1 MEIHLVIGIFTKN
14 IFNKS
19 ESIVMEKLLE
29 IREYDKITC
38 SERYRNS
45 AAYKFLEPEVYQ
57 ELHDYV
63 EKVTRNQKKEKSPF
77 MLIHWEAG
85 VGEVIEARN
94 FVGLVQLESG
104 IKIQIVPKMELA
116 PEENKSRK
124 VLLNMLKE
132 MKDFSGWNLP
142 EARVISG
149 STNLYDIFIDMYIR
163 EAKTLVKRG
172 IRSDYVEKEG
182 NLTSYKGKLLVAR
195 QIREN
200 MVHQERFYVRYQ
212 EYSQN
217 RAENR
222 IIKTTLMKLKKATSN
237 GKQTQ
242 EIKKLLSAF
251 EEIPV
256 SSDIK
261 NDFAKVRTD
270 RNSKEYEQ
278 ILKWSR
284 VFLENESF
292 GCFAG
297 EEKARSL
304 LFPMEELYENY
315 VACRLKKHPENTW
328 KVSVQD
334 GGHTLFDTPKMFKI
348 RPDIVLRKDGRCVI
362 LDTKWKLLEGSRWN
376 NYGIKSADMYQMYA
390 YSKRYKAQD
399 IWLLYPQ
406 TEWMRNQEPVLYD
419 SGENDA
425 GFPTRIHIFGV
436 DVTDINASLAR
447 LLEKLEVDAGNGI

>member
-1 MEIHLVIGIFTKN
+1 
-14 IFNKS
+14 
-19 ESIVMEKLLE
+19 MEKLLE

-57 ELHDYV
+57 ELYDYV

-104 IKIQIVPKMELA
+104 MKIQIVPKMELA
-116 PEENKSRK
+116 LEENKSRK

-292 GCFAG
+292 GCICGRRKG
-297 EEKARSL
+297 EIPA
-304 LFPMEELYENY
+304 FFQ
-315 VACRLKKHPENTW
+315 W
-328 KVSVQD
+328 KNC
-334 GGHTLFDTPKMFKI
+334 MKI
-348 RPDIVLRKDGRCVI
+348 MLP
-362 LDTKWKLLEGSRWN
+362 
-376 NYGIKSADMYQMYA
+376 AD
-390 YSKRYKAQD
+390 
-399 IWLLYPQ
+399 
-406 TEWMRNQEPVLYD
+406 
-419 SGENDA
+419 
-425 GFPTRIHIFGV
+425 
-436 DVTDINASLAR
+436 
-447 LLEKLEVDAGNGI
+447 